1 MIIIIIIIL
10 KETNLIKIIIQIDK
24 DKVKCIITACIPTII
39 IIFFLLFIKKNYNF
53 FCLLNIRMVNPTLNL
68 SLNELRLINSRTE
81 IQVTMKTNLQKI

>member
-1 MIIIIIIIL
+1 MIIIIIIIIL

-53 FCLLNIRMVNPTLNL
+53 FLSAKYKNGKPNIEFIIKWIKVN
-68 SLNELRLINSRTE
+68 
-81 IQVTMKTNLQKI
+81 